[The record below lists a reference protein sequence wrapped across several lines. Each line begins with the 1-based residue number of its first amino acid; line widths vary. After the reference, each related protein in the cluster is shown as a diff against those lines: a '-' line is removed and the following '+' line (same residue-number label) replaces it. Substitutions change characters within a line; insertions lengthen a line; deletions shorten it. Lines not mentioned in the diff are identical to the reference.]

1 MRDAGLVDAA
11 KKATESVA
19 AKAAEVTRSVAG
31 DSLRDMAR
39 GVKDQLADVTTDIK
53 EMSAA
58 KLDEALTDF
67 NTALLRDAGYVL
79 DGVSVKLGLS
89 PQIVANFAGGGV
101 LSEERVDA
109 MLAEHSGRTLT
120 TLLVKAVR
128 HATTLQS
135 KLTISGN
142 AGRRP
147 LRGGRARPAG
157 YGEVHSDAAL
167 GNGSNKARVSLARYH
182 RRAVTYGDVSRRDLR
197 CVP

>member
-1 MRDAGLVDAA
+1 MGDSKLFDAA
-11 KKATESVA
+11 KKTTEIVA
-19 AKAAEVTRSVAG
+19 AKASEVTRSVAG
-31 DSLRDMAR
+31 DTIRDMAA
-39 GVKDQLADVTTDIK
+39 GVKEQLADVTTDIK

-67 NTALLRDAGYVL
+67 NTALPLLRDAGYVL

-135 KLTISGN
+135 KLTISGM
-142 AGRRP
+142 
-147 LRGGRARPAG
+147 RADG
-157 YGEVHSDAAL
+157 LSVEVGL
-167 GNGSNKARVSLARYH
+167 VPRVTVKFTPTPRSETEA
-182 RRAVTYGDVSRRDLR
+182 TK
-197 CVP
+197 PE

>member
-58 KLDEALTDF
+58 KLDEALGDL
-67 NTALLRDAGYVL
+67 NAALPILRDAGYVL
-79 DGVSVKLGLS
+79 DGVTVKLGLA
-89 PQIVANFAGGGV
+89 PQIVANFAGGAV
-101 LSEERVDA
+101 VPEERVDA
-109 MLAEHSGRTLT
+109 LLAEHSGRKLT

-135 KLTISGN
+135 KLTISGM
-142 AGRRP
+142 
-147 LRGGRARPAG
+147 RADG
-157 YGEVHSDAAL
+157 LSLEVGLVPQVTVKFSP
-167 GNGSNKARVSLARYH
+167 LARTTEEE
-182 RRAVTYGDVSRRDLR
+182 R
-197 CVP
+197 PE